1 MATGWEMVPETAKA
15 LSAPITKL
23 IEVVAAG
30 CGRVYGPTDVK
41 RTAAAQGE
49 AMVMLEEAKART
61 SEVALRAANRILD
74 VEIRRQQNIDAIT
87 QIAQEQLPHEV
98 SDVPVD
104 ADWAA
109 RFFREAQDVS
119 NLQMRLLWGKLLSGE
134 VVKPGSFSHRTLAVV
149 SNLGQSEAEKFETL
163 CSMAVKIMGRGPLVV
178 VKVGGASFIG
188 KQPDLSFEDFVELQA
203 AGLITHEPL
212 GTQLEFNGVEGQSH
226 SLFIERPAAIAFVA
240 KHSSARATLPLGA
253 VSFTSAGRELF
264 AIAEWKAAPEHD
276 KMIYDLLVG
285 AGWSVERCRIVERQE
300 NGGILHVPFPFPDQP
315 QN

>member
-49 AMVMLEEAKART
+49 AMVLLEEAKARA

-87 QIAQEQLPHEV
+87 QIAQEQLPDEV

-119 NLQMRLLWGKLLSGE
+119 NSQMRLLWGKLLSGE
-134 VVKPGSFSHRTLAVV
+134 VVNPGSFSHRTLAVV
-149 SNLGQSEAEKFETL
+149 SNLGQSEADKFEAL
-163 CSMAVKIMGRGPLVV
+163 CSMAVKIMGRSPVV
-178 VKVGGASFIG
+178 IVNVGGASFG
-188 KQPDLSFEDFVELQA
+188 RQPDLLFEDFVEFQA

-212 GTQLEFNGVEGQSH
+212 GTQLNFNGVEGQSH

-240 KHSSARATLPLGA
+240 KHSSASATLPLGA
-253 VSFTSAGRELF
+253 VNFTSAGRELF
-264 AIAEWKAAPEHD
+264 AIAEWKVAPEHD
-276 KMIYDLLVG
+276 KVIRDLLVG
-285 AGWSVERCRIVERQE
+285 AGWSVERRRIVGRQE
-300 NGGILHVPFPFPDQP
+300 NGEIVHVPFPFPDQP

>member
-15 LSAPITKL
+15 LSAPLTKL
-23 IEVVAAG
+23 IEVVATG

-49 AMVMLEEAKART
+49 AMVILEEAKARS

-87 QIAQEQLPHEV
+87 QIAQEQLPDEV

-119 NLQMRLLWGKLLSGE
+119 NSQMRLLWGKLLSGE

-149 SNLGQSEAEKFETL
+149 SNLGQSEADKFETL
-163 CSMAVKIMGRGPLVV
+163 CSMAVKIMGRGPVV
-178 VKVGGASFIG
+178 IVNAGGASIG
-188 KQPDLSFEDFVELQA
+188 KQSDLSFEDFVELQA
-203 AGLITHEPL
+203 AGLITHGAL
-212 GTQLEFNGVEGQSH
+212 GTELQFNGVEGQSH
-226 SLFIERPAAIAFVA
+226 SLFIECPAAIAFVA

-253 VSFTSAGRELF
+253 VNFTSAGRELF
-264 AIAEWKAAPEHD
+264 AIAEWKAVPEHD
-276 KMIYDLLVG
+276 KIISDLLVG

-300 NGGILHVPFPFPDQP
+300 NGGILHVPFPFFDQP